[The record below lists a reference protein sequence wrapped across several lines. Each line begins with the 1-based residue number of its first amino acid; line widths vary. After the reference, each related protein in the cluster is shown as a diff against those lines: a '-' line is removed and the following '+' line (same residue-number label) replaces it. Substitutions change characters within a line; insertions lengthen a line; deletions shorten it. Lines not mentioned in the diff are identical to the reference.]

1 MEMKIVISFQLTVQD
16 LSADFIERFLAYLPL
31 LLIVVAC
38 FFNQNLFNMKI
49 VFALLLLIG
58 GFTSFAQNAID
69 GNWKGTRETPNGTF
83 EVNYTFKVEGNQLT
97 GTWKTQ
103 FGEAK
108 LEDGKID
115 GKKFSYTISFN
126 DMKLN
131 YTGEVVNDNELSIKS
146 ERGEMK
152 LTRVKS

>member
-1 MEMKIVISFQLTVQD
+1 
-16 LSADFIERFLAYLPL
+16 
-31 LLIVVAC
+31 LINRN
-38 FFNQNLFNMKI
+38 FFNMKI
-49 VFALLLLIG
+49 LFTLLLVSAGLS
-58 GFTSFAQNAID
+58 TFAQNALD

-83 EVNYTFKVEGNQLT
+83 EVNYTFKVEGNALK

-103 FGEAK
+103 FGEAA
-108 LEDGKID
+108 LEEGKVD
-115 GKKFSYTISFN
+115 GKKFSYSISFN
-126 DMKLN
+126 DMKLS